1 MPYET
6 ILLDKDEGVVTL
18 TLNRPQK
25 HNALDPQILDEA
37 AEAIRELNDDDE
49 TKVLIITGAGRAFCS
64 GADLTSPVGGTDTT
78 APGLSRRAR
87 TEPFAKFGRMMM
99 QLHEFDKP
107 SIAVVNGAAVGAG
120 LSIALLCDIRIAS
133 DVARFSSIFVRRG
146 LVADCGAS
154 FYLPR
159 LVGAAKALELMWTG
173 DIIDAKEAERIGLV
187 RCVVPADELMKEAKE
202 FALRLARGP
211 SVVIEL
217 MKRMVY
223 DGLNSNN
230 FHSQMA
236 QENFGQYVAWLTE
249 DYREGVDS
257 FIEKRES
264 QFKGR

>member
-1 MPYET
+1 MP
-6 ILLDKDEGVVTL
+6 
-18 TLNRPQK
+18 
-25 HNALDPQILDEA
+25 
-37 AEAIRELNDDDE
+37 
-49 TKVLIITGAGRAFCS
+49 
-64 GADLTSPVGGTDTT
+64 
-78 APGLSRRAR
+78 
-87 TEPFAKFGRMMM
+87 
-99 QLHEFDKP
+99 DKP

-154 FYLPR
+154 YYLPR